1 MKFNL
6 KKYIQSKPIF
16 MVGLFLCL
24 MTLPAA
30 ELSAAQ
36 PVKTLEYE
44 IVKVRDH
51 YIDSYTQGLFF
62 DGGYLYESNGQYG
75 SSSFLKLDAATGEM
89 ISRVDYDSEFFVEG
103 SCAFGDFFYVL
114 TWMENVCFVY
124 DRATM
129 SEVAQLYNPRQGWGL
144 TTDGKSLIMSDGG
157 THLFFLDPSTF
168 YEQKSVEVTLDGKP
182 LSLLNELEYIDG
194 KVWANVY
201 TKNLIVIID
210 PATGKVEAKLDLSDL
225 EAQVTARNADVLN
238 GIAYDKAS
246 GRILVTGKLWG
257 KMFEIRLK

>member
-6 KKYIQSKPIF
+6 EKYIQSKPIF

-24 MTLPAA
+24 MTLPVAEMVAA
-30 ELSAAQ
+30 E
-36 PVKTLEYE
+36 PVKNLKYE
-44 IVKVRDH
+44 LVEVREH

-62 DGGYLYESNGQYG
+62 DGGFLYESNGQYG
-75 SSSFLKLDAATGEM
+75 SSSFLKLDAETGDL
-89 ISRVDYDSEFFVEG
+89 ISRVDFDPDFFVEG

-129 SEVAQLYNPRQGWGL
+129 TEVAQLYNPRQGWGL

-157 THLFFLDPSTF
+157 TSLYYLDPSTF
-168 YEQKSVEVTLDGKP
+168 YEQKSVPVTMDGKP

-194 KVWANVY
+194 KIWANVY
-201 TKNLIVIID
+201 TKNIVVVIN
-210 PATGKVEAKLDLSDL
+210 PQTGVVEARLDLSDL
-225 EAQVTARNADVLN
+225 ESHVTNRNADVLN

-246 GRILVTGKLWG
+246 GRLLVTGKHWG